1 MRKLIESTLV
11 SLDGVVEAPEQ
22 WANFD
27 AEDAAFATE
36 RLRSYDA
43 FVMGRGTYENFFA
56 NWGHTS
62 GDPYI
67 DLINAMPKHVAP
79 RDRPVEGKAW
89 EGPHQVRDEPPRRH
103 ARAKPPHRRVPLL
116 DQARRSRGRA
126 TTVPR
131 RGHLGARPETVRPDN
146 AGERFSD
153 PHLSASLKAAK
164 MLTWALFLPVGMLV
178 RAISLKGWRPLAWRR
193 PRRSGRDLN
202 PYSGSRQPTRHKWVE
217 NAAIVAIPHGGP
229 HTTGAG
235 FR

>member
-1 MRKLIESTLV
+1 M
-11 SLDGVVEAPEQ
+11 GQ
-22 WANFD
+22 
-27 AEDAAFATE
+27 
-36 RLRSYDA
+36 LRRR
-43 FVMGRGTYENFFA
+43 GRGVRNRAAAQLRRLCHGPRDLRDFLCKLGSHQWRPVHRPDQRHAETR
-56 NWGHTS
+56 GISITD
-62 GDPYI
+62 GDEMERHP
-67 DLINAMPKHVAP
+67 PRPRPSP

-103 ARAKPPHRRVPLL
+103 ACAKPPHRRVPLL

-164 MLTWALFLPVGMLV
+164 MLTWALFLPVDMLV

-193 PRRSGRDLN
+193 PRRSGRDFN
-202 PYSGSRQPTRHKWVE
+202 PYSGQPTRHKWVE
-217 NAAIVAIPHGGP
+217 NAAIVAIPHGGS
-229 HTTGAG
+229 HTTGA
-235 FR
+235 